1 MAQLEFAYPWA
12 FVLLPLPIL
21 IYWLVPAYRSREDAI
36 KVPFFTEILRALN
49 ETPQL
54 AAGLLNRKHW
64 QHGLLI
70 FSWLLI
76 VIALAKPSILGEVQ
90 TREAFGRDVL
100 MVVDLS
106 GSMEEADFVSSGLG
120 AQDGEAVSRLTA
132 AKAVLKRF
140 IADRHGDRFGLILF
154 GDAAFIQTPFTADQ
168 QVWLSLL
175 DEAQTGMA
183 GQSTH
188 LGDAIGLGIKV
199 FEQNPE
205 PSAQQV
211 MIVLTDGN
219 DTGSFVEPVDAAKI
233 AAARG
238 IKIYTIAMGDP
249 THVGEQPMDMEVV
262 KRISD
267 LTQARSFVAINQGEL
282 DKAYQLIDELEPQ
295 QYSSTSYR
303 PKISLHHHAIALV
316 LVVHLLMFGAMTLR
330 QFYRRGGVT
339 ND

>member
-1 MAQLEFAYPWA
+1 MNQLEFAYPWA
-12 FVLLPLPIL
+12 FILLPLPVL
-21 IYWLVPAYRSREDAI
+21 VYWFVPAYRSREDAI

-49 ETPQL
+49 ETPKV
-54 AAGLLNRKHW
+54 AAGLLSPKHW
-64 QHGLLI
+64 QRGMLI

-76 VIALAKPSILGEVQ
+76 VTALAKPSILGEVQ

-100 MVVDLS
+100 MLVDLS
-106 GSMEEADFVSSGLG
+106 GSMDEADFTT
-120 AQDGEAVSRLTA
+120 ADGSTLTRLNA
-132 AKAVLKRF
+132 AKNVLKEF
-140 IADRHGDRFGLILF
+140 IAKRSGDRFGLILF

-175 DEAQTGMA
+175 EEAQTGMA

-199 FEQNPE
+199 FEQNPQ
-205 PSAQQV
+205 PSEQQV

-262 KRISD
+262 QRVSQ
-267 LTQARSFVAINQGEL
+267 LTEARAFIAIDQAEL
-282 DKAYQLIDELEPQ
+282 DKAYQLIDKLEPQ
-295 QYSSTSYR
+295 QYSSASFR
-303 PKISLHHHAIALV
+303 PKITLHHYLIAIVLAL
-316 LVVHLLMFGAMTLR
+316 HLLIFSWMTLR
-330 QFYRRGGVT
+330 QIFSRAEVA